1 MNVSQLLGADAFPP
15 PAGDTIAATTAYR
28 NLTSGGSQPVKTF
41 IYSTSAAL
49 QAGTTVASVT
59 LPTGSGGDIGIFAIG
74 PPERARLAAPATA
87 TPPSPQPG
95 SACNAPAACAIAQVT
110 MPARA

>member
-1 MNVSQLLGADAFPP
+1 MNVSPLLGADAFPP

-28 NLTSGGSQPVKTF
+28 NLTSAGSQPVKTF

-59 LPTGSGGDIGIFAIG
+59 LPTGSGGTSGSSRSG
-74 PPERARLAAPATA
+74 PPERARLAGHEGQQRRHRR
-87 TPPSPQPG
+87 S
-95 SACNAPAACAIAQVT
+95 PAAHVT
-110 MPARA
+110 HPSHAP